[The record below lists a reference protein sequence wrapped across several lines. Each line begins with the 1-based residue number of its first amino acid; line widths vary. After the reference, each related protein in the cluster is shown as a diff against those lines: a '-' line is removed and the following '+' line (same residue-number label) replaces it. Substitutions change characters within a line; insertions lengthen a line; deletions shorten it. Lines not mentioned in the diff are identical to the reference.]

1 MTVQS
6 IDILDHLPLGIV
18 MTDGNG
24 NPLLV
29 NRAAKSILTI
39 CGGRVPTLPELK
51 PGEYRLDQNG
61 RTIEIT
67 VSPIE
72 NNALFT
78 LKDVT
83 KSSRLEALEKH
94 REQYA
99 VMGELAAHIAHEI
112 RNPLGSIELFASLL
126 KRGLKKDKDIRR
138 TDQII
143 ASVKTVNTK
152 ISSLILSSQT
162 WESPVDD
169 VNIHDILKDIMLY
182 SEQVIDQGMIYLS
195 FRTADLEP
203 FVEGNTNMI
212 RQIFLSLILVAL
224 QSPPLSG
231 CLDIETIHIPAPP
244 TIEVHFRAAGRDFL
258 ERVTGT
264 EAGAGMGLAIT
275 HHIMNMHRGSVR
287 IEKHGQD
294 HTSFILSFPLA
305 TGKNAGS
312 LKENH
317 EKV

>member
-1 MTVQS
+1 MTGQP
-6 IDILDHLPLGIV
+6 IDILNHLPLGIV

-24 NPLLV
+24 NPVLV
-29 NRAAKSILTI
+29 NRAAKSILAT
-39 CGGRVPTLPELK
+39 CGGRVPAPPELK
-51 PGEYRLDQNG
+51 PAEYRVDQNG

-67 VSPIE
+67 VSPVE
-72 NNALFT
+72 SNDLFT

-83 KSSRLEALEKH
+83 KSSRLEALEKR

-138 TDQII
+138 IDQII
-143 ASVKTVNTK
+143 ASVKTVNSK
-152 ISSLILSSQT
+152 ISQLILSSQT
-162 WESPVDD
+162 WESPVDN

-182 SEQVIDQGMIYLS
+182 SEQVIDQGMICLS
-195 FRTADLEP
+195 FRTADMEP
-203 FVEGNTNMI
+203 FVEGNLDMI

-224 QSPPLSG
+224 QSPSLSG
-231 CLDIETIHIPAPP
+231 RLDIDTIHVPAPP
-244 TIEVHFRAAGRDFL
+244 AIEVHFRAEGRDFL

-264 EAGAGMGLAIT
+264 EASAGMGLAII

-287 IEKHGQD
+287 IEKYRQD
-294 HTSFILSFPLA
+294 NTSFILSFPLTTEKDA
-305 TGKNAGS
+305 GPFEGKS
-312 LKENH
+312 
-317 EKV
+317 